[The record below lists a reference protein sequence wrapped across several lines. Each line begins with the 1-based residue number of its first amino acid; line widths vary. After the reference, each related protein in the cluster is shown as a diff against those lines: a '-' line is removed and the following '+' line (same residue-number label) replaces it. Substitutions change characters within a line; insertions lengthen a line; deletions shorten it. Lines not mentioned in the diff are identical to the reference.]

1 MSNSFQGSG
10 CVGGSSK
17 KVHSSKRKLNREFN
31 SATNEDP
38 QESEAPERNQKMPLV
53 DDDFSPLSGIAFYS
67 TVLKKVQFKP
77 LYQMVSTPNIHN
89 LFQVCIFFIHGNKG
103 RKQRVVFCPFVMFQ
117 ILPVRLHP
125 YLPSKFAPATVTCRG
140 KTWEMMFHGDST
152 LKRLDRASWR
162 KFVEENDL
170 KMGDAVF
177 WEVMEDNKEKANL
190 KVQII
195 KGDCPLESEANGSG
209 SNPKDP
215 ITICKR
221 FC

>member
-1 MSNSFQGSG
+1 
-10 CVGGSSK
+10 
-17 KVHSSKRKLNREFN
+17 
-31 SATNEDP
+31 
-38 QESEAPERNQKMPLV
+38 MPLV

-77 LYQMVSTPNIHN
+77 LYQM
-89 LFQVCIFFIHGNKG
+89 
-103 RKQRVVFCPFVMFQ
+103 